1 MQRSML
7 IAGHG
12 GTAALRGGAPAVF
25 GHGKARRGAHELR
38 DDDATLSR
46 LSRVWVEA
54 PGRVSTCAAVRRSER
69 DDVVLRVPHR

>member
-25 GHGKARRGAHELR
+25 GHGKARRGAHEFC
-38 DDDATLSR
+38 
-46 LSRVWVEA
+46 
-54 PGRVSTCAAVRRSER
+54 G
-69 DDVVLRVPHR
+69 DDVTLLRLPRLGEVLRRDMPVFRGNKF